1 MNSENKHSQPFAIVL
16 SVTIILVIA
25 SQFTIPLNW
34 MGYEIKKM
42 NPFSDIVSKGKT
54 KKVPLT
60 AKVITSA
67 VVSKDS
73 SLIAVREA
81 DSTNIYDFGREGVSS
96 LAHFFQALNK
106 VKKQKSKV
114 RIAYFGDSM
123 IEGDLISQDLRSSMQ
138 DAFGGHGVGFVP
150 VTSIVAG
157 FRKSIIHSFG
167 NWTTYN
173 LLDTVPFHHNLGI
186 SGYSFIPQTVNDF
199 FDVSATDSWVKYT
212 SVKQKHL
219 DKFYKTKLLYGKSD
233 GENYVL
239 INNVTYKLDGIK
251 AVNQLTLNSKSAY
264 STVHASFRCKTS
276 LDVFGFSMES
286 DTGAFV
292 DNFSFR
298 GNSGLPISKIKQSI
312 YSGTNDCLNYDL
324 IILEYGLNAVNSKV
338 TDYSWYERGMQRVI
352 KHLKESFPGV
362 SILLI
367 SVGDKGYRVN
377 EGAYETDPAVPLFV
391 DVQMRMAEENN
402 LAFWSLYNA
411 MGGSGSMVKWVEGD
425 TVLANKDY
433 THFNFRGAHK
443 VGKLLFN
450 KLMTEYNDYNK
461 KQNKL

>member
-1 MNSENKHSQPFAIVL
+1 MNSENKHSQPFVIVL

-34 MGYEIKKM
+34 MGYEVKKM
-42 NPFSDIVSKGKT
+42 DPLSDVLSKGKT

-60 AKVITSA
+60 SKIITREFI
-67 VVSKDS
+67 SKDS
-73 SLIAVREA
+73 SLVAIRDA
-81 DSTNIYDFGREGVSS
+81 DSSNIYDFGKNGVSS
-96 LAHFFQALNK
+96 LNQFFQALNK

-123 IEGDLISQDLRSSMQ
+123 IEGDLISQDLRNYLQ

-157 FRKSIIHSFG
+157 FRKSIKHSFG

-173 LLDTVPFHHNLGI
+173 LLDTVPSRHNLGI
-186 SGYSFIPQTVNDF
+186 SGYSFIPKTVTDF
-199 FDVSATDSWVKYT
+199 FDVNASDSWVNY
-212 SVKQKHL
+212 SVVNQKHL
-219 DKFYKTKLLYGKSD
+219 NKFYKTKLLYGKSE

-239 INNVTYKLDGIK
+239 INNVTYKLDGTK
-251 AVNQLTLNSKSAY
+251 AVNELTINSKTPYSAIRA
-264 STVHASFRCKTS
+264 TFRCKAS

-298 GNSGLPISKIKQSI
+298 GNSGLPISKVKQTI
-312 YSGTNDCLNYDL
+312 YSGTNECLNYDL
-324 IILEYGLNAVNSKV
+324 IILEYGLNAVSSKV

-352 KHLKESFPGV
+352 NHLKQSFPGV

-377 EGAYETDPAVPLFV
+377 DVYETDPAVPLFV
-391 DVQMRMAEENN
+391 DVQMKMAEENN

-411 MGGSGSMVKWVEGD
+411 MGGNGSMVKWVEGD